1 MGTSTGLIKQQKDVL
16 CVQVE
21 VVMKKV
27 ELDFGRCVSKEE
39 VHEYLKETFG
49 FPDYY
54 GKNLDALYDVLG
66 DVAEDTEIL
75 FMEDEEGS
83 CGEWVVDGES
93 AVRSDEMVWY
103 LRKVRRVIED
113 AAEENNH
120 LYL

>member
-1 MGTSTGLIKQQKDVL
+1 
-16 CVQVE
+16 
-21 VVMKKV
+21 MKRV
-27 ELDFGRCVSKEE
+27 ELDFSRCAAKEE
-39 VHEYLKETFG
+39 VHEYLMEKFG
-49 FPDYY
+49 FPEYY

-66 DVAEDTEIL
+66 DIAEDTEIL

-93 AVRSDEMVWY
+93 MVRSDEMVWY

-113 AAEENNH
+113 AAEENSH